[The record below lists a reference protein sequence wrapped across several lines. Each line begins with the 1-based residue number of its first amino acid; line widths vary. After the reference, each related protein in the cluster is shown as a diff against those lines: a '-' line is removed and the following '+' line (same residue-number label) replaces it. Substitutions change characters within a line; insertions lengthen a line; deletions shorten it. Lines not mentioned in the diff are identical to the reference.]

1 MTLWWLLSNSHNIHC
16 AKSEE
21 KKCPKPVISNV
32 DVSTNKIYF
41 SAPNAYTVAVSSS
54 SDKIKWTSGH
64 GWPESPRSITY
75 LQHYI
80 KITSLCKGWESES
93 DIFEVTDPIPSPE
106 YHGKIDRNGNPF
118 EWEKYMIYMEWWDKK
133 PVKLGPLQA
142 VRTGNRIWDREDN
155 REYGIAPW
163 NVIVSWISNS
173 GGRRP
178 KLYMPYN
185 SNHWIAFEI
194 EPWSSWKITRTYPYI
209 KLLEK

>member
-93 DIFEVTDPIPSPE
+93 DIFEV
-106 YHGKIDRNGNPF
+106 
-118 EWEKYMIYMEWWDKK
+118 
-133 PVKLGPLQA
+133 
-142 VRTGNRIWDREDN
+142 NRSYTLSW
-155 REYGIAPW
+155 
-163 NVIVSWISNS
+163 VSWENRSKWKSIWV
-173 GGRRP
+173 GEIYD
-178 KLYMPYN
+178 LYGMMG
-185 SNHWIAFEI
+185 
-194 EPWSSWKITRTYPYI
+194 
-209 KLLEK
+209 